1 MKAIITLISGFFGIL
16 FFEGFARLIITFY
29 HRIEFSFYG
38 IEHLPSDV
46 WVYVILASVI
56 TSTWLTTML
65 VLTVLKTNSKRYA
78 LLFGGMI
85 ILWRLFEIANSH
97 QSEPMYYFAG
107 VIGLHLLGVYLAY
120 LAYSKQQMSSD

>member
-38 IEHLPSDV
+38 ISHLPSDV
-46 WVYVILASVI
+46 WVYVIFASVI

-65 VLTVLKTNSKRYA
+65 VLTILKTNSKRYA
-78 LLFGGMI
+78 LLFGGI
-85 ILWRLFEIANSH
+85 IMLWRLFEIANSH
-97 QSEPMYYFAG
+97 QSEPVYYFSG
-107 VIGLHLLGVYLAY
+107 VISLHLLGVYLAY
-120 LAYSKQQMSSD
+120 LAYSRQEISTD